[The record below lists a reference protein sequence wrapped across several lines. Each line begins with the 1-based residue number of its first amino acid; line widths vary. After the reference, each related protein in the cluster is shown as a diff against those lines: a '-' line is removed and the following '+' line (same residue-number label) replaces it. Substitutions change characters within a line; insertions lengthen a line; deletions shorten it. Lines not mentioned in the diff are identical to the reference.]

1 MDDDIIDNLFKEAM
15 FKEIQRLEHDIQNFV
30 TAVTIWMSLACD
42 WLPRTRGIHIVTAVT
57 DEGQNN
63 ILCRQTQP
71 SSSQMP
77 WLEVSLWGFLQ
88 CVVALDLTIQA
99 PQGMLYLC
107 AVLDL
112 CGWMVLAYR
121 IGINTVASIITQTIR
136 ALIAEKVTGG
146 LALHNDQGAQ
156 YTSTAYFNL
165 SKECLFRPSVSS
177 PGVPDDNAA
186 MENFFGTLK
195 SECLYRTRYSTRS
208 EVEELIAQYIHFYNY
223 SLWNQEQSR
232 VIPPYSATDSYFLVC
247 WSGTD
252 PALHTK

>member
-1 MDDDIIDNLFKEAM
+1 
-15 FKEIQRLEHDIQNFV
+15 
-30 TAVTIWMSLACD
+30 
-42 WLPRTRGIHIVTAVT
+42 
-57 DEGQNN
+57 
-63 ILCRQTQP
+63 
-71 SSSQMP
+71 
-77 WLEVSLWGFLQ
+77 
-88 CVVALDLTIQA
+88 
-99 PQGMLYLC
+99 MLYLC

-146 LALHNDQGAQ
+146 LALHNDQGSQ

-195 SECLYRTRYSTRS
+195 SECLYRARYSTRA
-208 EVEELIAQYIHFYNY
+208 EVEELIAQYIHFYNFERIH
-223 SLWNQEQSR
+223 LKNGLT
-232 VIPPYSATDSYFLVC
+232 PYEIRSKAV
-247 WSGTD
+247 
-252 PALHTK
+252 